1 MSEEI
6 EYTILNKKECFAYN
20 VPPATS
26 ATGYKASE
34 WSNCIWK
41 GRLQV
46 CAKGDILIIKLMD
59 SNSGAIFAACPIAPN
74 IPIDKVVERTVDSS
88 RYFVLTLSDKSG
100 RKAHLGM
107 GFDDR
112 NDAFDFNATIQDFK
126 RQKETPQEVI
136 KPVVKIQAASDL
148 SLKEGQKITVNLKPL
163 RAPPT
168 SQSSQPVFLQ
178 PPPASRSRQ
187 SADEKPQTDGMLDLL
202 DLGESNGNPI
212 GTSTPPSQPQ
222 PQPAAGTSLLD

>member
-1 MSEEI
+1 M
-6 EYTILNKKECFAYN
+6 
-20 VPPATS
+20 
-26 ATGYKASE
+26 
-34 WSNCIWK
+34 
-41 GRLQV
+41 